1 MCKKSAFVHVLKD
14 HVYKIF
20 VIEAIEQ
27 GEDILMIDKHL
38 QFDFK
43 DKLINHKMWS
53 YHILGYFLDSKECPS
68 LFMKPLIDS
77 SKLALT

>member
-43 DKLINHKMWS
+43 DKLINHKM
-53 YHILGYFLDSKECPS
+53 
-68 LFMKPLIDS
+68 
-77 SKLALT
+77 